1 MISLVLQ
8 DYISDLAEAML
19 QADNDDFG
27 VEALGILGNL
37 TIPDLDYE
45 LIINEYELI
54 PWIKKRL
61 EPGKIYTIDYMCE
74 IEKQHFLVIFL

>member
-1 MISLVLQ
+1 
-8 DYISDLAEAML
+8 ML

-61 EPGKIYTIDYMCE
+61 EPGKIYTIDYMYE

>member
-1 MISLVLQ
+1 
-8 DYISDLAEAML
+8 ML

-61 EPGKIYTIDYMCE
+61 EPGNFFQGT
-74 IEKQHFLVIFL
+74 